1 MVGSQ
6 PTGSADGS
14 ACRPCRRTV
23 RRVARQRRTA
33 RRTTIVSNFS
43 FTLAL
48 VQTCLCYPLFRSDMY
63 TYPML
68 FISMLYSQMEMTRRM
83 PVLSSRRG
91 RLISSLPS
99 LLAPVIE
106 PRTRVFSLKQVAAA
120 LGGPSLLLGRRP
132 QRKRQTLVLVKLKR
146 PLLTTPMRC
155 TSKSTES

>member
-1 MVGSQ
+1 MFVQVPETSYRIFGDIVPWLGVNRLVQRMV
-6 PTGSADGS
+6 
-14 ACRPCRRTV
+14 RPAG
-23 RRVARQRRTA
+23 RVAEPFGVWPGTA
-33 RRTTIVSNFS
+33 GLLAEPLLFPIFS

-99 LLAPVIE
+99 LLAPVAE
-106 PRTRVFSLKQVAAA
+106 PRTRAFSVKQVAAV
-120 LGGPSLLLGRRP
+120 LGGTSPLQTRRP
-132 QRKRQTLVLVKLKR
+132 QR
-146 PLLTTPMRC
+146 
-155 TSKSTES
+155 